1 MGVTRIFDIV
11 FSLLGLVILCPVLF
25 VIIILIKST
34 SKGKVFFP
42 QLRVGQF
49 GRDFK
54 VLKFRTMF
62 INAENKGFLT
72 VGEKDNRIT
81 KIGYYLRKYKLDEL
95 PQLIN
100 VLKGEMSIVGPR
112 PEVRKYVDLYTDEQK
127 KVLDVLPGITDYAS
141 IVFRNENDL
150 LASKDNPEEFYIK
163 ELIPKKN
170 NLNFKY
176 INNPSLIEYFSII
189 QKTFVTAL
197 KGR

>member
-1 MGVTRIFDIV
+1 M
-11 FSLLGLVILCPVLF
+11 LGLVILCPVLF

-34 SKGKVFFP
+34 SKGNVFFP
-42 QLRVGQF
+42 QIRVGQF

-54 VLKFRTMF
+54 VLKFRTMY
-62 INAENKGFLT
+62 INTENKGFLT
-72 VGEKDNRIT
+72 VGERDNRIT

-127 KVLDVLPGITDYAS
+127 KVLDVLLGITDYAS

-170 NLNFKY
+170 NLNLVIPSTQVLFAK
-176 INNPSLIEYFSII
+176 NNLLLTDQVILLLNIKVFGYKIKI
-189 QKTFVTAL
+189 
-197 KGR
+197 